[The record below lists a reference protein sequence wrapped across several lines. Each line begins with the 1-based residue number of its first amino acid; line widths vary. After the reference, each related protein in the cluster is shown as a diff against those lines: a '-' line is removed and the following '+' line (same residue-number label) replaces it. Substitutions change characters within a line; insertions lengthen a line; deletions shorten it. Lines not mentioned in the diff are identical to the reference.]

1 MNIISNAFK
10 YTKNGGEI
18 SIDCREKDN
27 RVILHICDNGL
38 GIKTD
43 DVNHIFER
51 YYQGENST
59 QGGTGIGL
67 ALAKAVIDQ
76 HKGRIWV
83 ESTYTKG
90 TDFYVELLLGKDHFD
105 NDKVKIQPK
114 SITVTTSKTTEM
126 SELGEHI
133 SLDLL
138 SEDEKPV
145 VLVVDDN
152 IEMLTYLE
160 ESLSNY
166 FTVITAV
173 NGELAWK
180 LSLIHI

>member
-105 NDKVKIQPK
+105 MIK
-114 SITVTTSKTTEM
+114 
-126 SELGEHI
+126 
-133 SLDLL
+133 
-138 SEDEKPV
+138 
-145 VLVVDDN
+145 
-152 IEMLTYLE
+152 
-160 ESLSNY
+160 
-166 FTVITAV
+166 
-173 NGELAWK
+173 
-180 LSLIHI
+180 